1 MINSTKIQLPIPLVL
16 LLSLSFMAIL
26 SCSSKSDSPEDMVR
40 DILKRAEI
48 AAEAR
53 DVGVF
58 REIISANYTDKSRHD
73 KKAIIGILRY
83 YFLRNRSI
91 HLFTRITTVEFPHP
105 EKAEVTMFLAMA
117 GRPIANADELLLIR
131 ADLYRFDI
139 AFADEG
145 DNDWKVIGA
154 GWRRAERKD
163 FI

>member
-1 MINSTKIQLPIPLVL
+1 MINSTKVPSSFRFAIL
-16 LLSLSFMAIL
+16 LLCTLVATL
-26 SCSSKSDSPEDMVR
+26 SCSSKTSHEDMVR
-40 DILKRAEI
+40 EILKRAEI

-117 GRPIANADELLLIR
+117 GRPIAHADELLLIR

-154 GWRRAERKD
+154 GWRRAERDD